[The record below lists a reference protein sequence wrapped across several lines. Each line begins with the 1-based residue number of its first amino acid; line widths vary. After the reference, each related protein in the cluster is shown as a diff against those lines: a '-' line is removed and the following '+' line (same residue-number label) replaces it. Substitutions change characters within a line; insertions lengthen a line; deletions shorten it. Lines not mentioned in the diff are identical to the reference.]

1 MRAGSHSFVIFF
13 FLAVWHHLYF
23 VTDPLQFCLNLSPTQ
38 NYPYN
43 FWNKYELGDDFTL
56 IDLLKI
62 WNWSNRLTLFSTL
75 VLKGRAFNHQMGE
88 WGQGSLKGLKL
99 FHRVTFRHKDLA
111 LYIYIY
117 VEREREDFPVG
128 SQWTRIHVPMQET
141 QVWSLVQEDSTC
153 CGATN
158 LVHPNHWVCEPHYR
172 SLPTLEPHATATEAC
187 VPRAC
192 ALQQGTLP
200 QCKGHAPQ
208 LEKAL
213 HSDAAKN

>member
-1 MRAGSHSFVIFF
+1 MRAGSHSFAIFF
-13 FLAVWHHLYF
+13 FLAIWHHLYF

-99 FHRVTFRHKDLA
+99 FHCMTFRHRNLA
-111 LYIYIY
+111 LYMYIYIY
-117 VEREREDFPVG
+117 IERERGGGDFPAG
-128 SQWTRIHVPMQET
+128 SQWIRIHLPMQET
-141 QVWSLVQEDSTC
+141 QVWSLVQEDSMC
-153 CGATN
+153 CGATT
-158 LVHPNHWVCEPHYR
+158 LAHPNHWVCEPR
-172 SLPTLEPHATATEAC
+172 LLKP
-187 VPRAC
+187 VQPRAC
-192 ALQQGTLP
+192 MPRPLSPRA
-200 QCKGHAPQ
+200 
-208 LEKAL
+208 
-213 HSDAAKN
+213 

>member
-111 LYIYIY
+111 LYIYICR
-117 VEREREDFPVG
+117 EREREDFPVG
-128 SQWTRIHVPMQET
+128 FNGQE
-141 QVWSLVQEDSTC
+141 STC
-153 CGATN
+153 QCRRHRFDPWSRKIPRAVEQLT
-158 LVHPNHWVCEPHYR
+158 LCT
-172 SLPTLEPHATATEAC
+172 PTTESVSRTTEAC
-187 VPRAC
+187 P
-192 ALQQGTLP
+192 P
-200 QCKGHAPQ
+200 
-208 LEKAL
+208 
-213 HSDAAKN
+213 

>member
-13 FLAVWHHLYF
+13 FLAIWHHLYF

-99 FHRVTFRHKDLA
+99 FHRVTFRHKNLS

-117 VEREREDFPVG
+117 IYIERERERERTSLLVLTG
-128 SQWTRIHVPMQET
+128 QESMC
-141 QVWSLVQEDSTC
+141 QCRRHRFDPWSRKIPRAVEHLTLC
-153 CGATN
+153 T
-158 LVHPNHWVCEPHYR
+158 
-172 SLPTLEPHATATEAC
+172 PTTESVSRTEARS
-187 VPRAC
+187 P
-192 ALQQGTLP
+192 
-200 QCKGHAPQ
+200 
-208 LEKAL
+208 
-213 HSDAAKN
+213 